1 MTTVNDYCR
10 NTRRLLSH
18 GSPEER
24 KALIRQWVGDMK
36 LAPEALEVEI
46 TYRVPELFNNQLGA
60 GACSETFNKHLF
72 ENTRPAKLLYRSGTK
87 GRAPELAK
95 ARL

>member
-1 MTTVNDYCR
+1 MDTATVSDYCR

-24 KALIRQWVGDMK
+24 KALIRQWVGDIK

-60 GACSETFNKHLF
+60 GACYINMHQWCWRRGSSGGAGWRRAGG
-72 ENTRPAKLLYRSGTK
+72 TRVAVS
-87 GRAPELAK
+87 
-95 ARL
+95 